1 MSVGGRNILLDE
13 RREKKRQYIFFRVLQ
28 TRAYTNAHTISR
40 SHSVCT
46 LVSSTWNGKWQTIR
60 GSEAVAY
67 QLTEPAKTKQTRQLL
82 QFTLHQFSMLNT
94 HTHTQINIKAF
105 AIINI
110 ILISCNLFLTCKLTL
125 HIYISSSSGDV
136 QGILKRLN
144 PLNKICSHLQGYEE
158 KVEKISELIFYT
170 SLALQGFDNL
180 RPKEEV
186 GRCV

>member
-1 MSVGGRNILLDE
+1 M
-13 RREKKRQYIFFRVLQ
+13 
-28 TRAYTNAHTISR
+28 
-40 SHSVCT
+40 
-46 LVSSTWNGKWQTIR
+46 
-60 GSEAVAY
+60 AY

-94 HTHTQINIKAF
+94 HTHTQINTKAF

-125 HIYISSSSGDV
+125 HIGLYISGDV

-158 KVEKISELIFYT
+158 KVDKISELIFYT

>member
-1 MSVGGRNILLDE
+1 M
-13 RREKKRQYIFFRVLQ
+13 
-28 TRAYTNAHTISR
+28 
-40 SHSVCT
+40 
-46 LVSSTWNGKWQTIR
+46 
-60 GSEAVAY
+60 AY

-94 HTHTQINIKAF
+94 HTHTQINTKAF

-158 KVEKISELIFYT
+158 KVDKISELIFYT